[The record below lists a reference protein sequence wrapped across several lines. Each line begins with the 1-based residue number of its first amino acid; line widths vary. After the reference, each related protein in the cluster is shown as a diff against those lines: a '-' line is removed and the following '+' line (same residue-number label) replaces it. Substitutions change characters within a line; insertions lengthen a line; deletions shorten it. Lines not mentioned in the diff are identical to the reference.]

1 MKQARLLE
9 RSLVSVLGCVPPKTD
24 LETDLDSGSLFE
36 SDLRECKAGQED
48 FMAPGKALERR
59 EMQELKVG
67 TIFWVE
73 LTWAEGI
80 DRVCTVS

>member
-1 MKQARLLE
+1 M
-9 RSLVSVLGCVPPKTD
+9 
-24 LETDLDSGSLFE
+24 
-36 SDLRECKAGQED
+36 QED